1 MKKILVVDDEPLLR
15 EAYGF
20 VLEASGYTVMLAE
33 DGEAAIKLMHEKPDL
48 ILLDLLMPNIDGVEF
63 LKRINIKNDFP
74 DMIVIVFSNLSISS
88 KVDEALKLGAHKH
101 ITKSDL
107 SPKQVVEEVN
117 AMLGIET

>member
-33 DGEAAIKLMHEKPDL
+33 DGEAAIQLMHEKPDL

-63 LKRINIKNDFP
+63 LKRINVKNDFP

-117 AMLGIET
+117 AMLGIEI